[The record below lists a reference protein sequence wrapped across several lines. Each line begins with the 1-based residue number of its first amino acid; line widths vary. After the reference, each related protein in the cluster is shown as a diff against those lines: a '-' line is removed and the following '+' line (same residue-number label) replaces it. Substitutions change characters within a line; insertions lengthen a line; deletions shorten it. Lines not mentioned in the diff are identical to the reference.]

1 MADTFQQFLQE
12 ARDLKRRMDEIKE
25 MIKGG
30 TPAAHDEPDTDHA
43 TKKKPKTNEEGGG
56 GPEKADET
64 LAGAMVEPVS
74 PASPAMSTDERG
86 SESRW
91 SLRNEF
97 HSDEDPSTPQTPKTP

>member
-30 TPAAHDEPDTDHA
+30 TPAAHDEPDPDHT
-43 TKKKPKTNEEGGG
+43 TKKKAKTNEEGGG
-56 GPEKADET
+56 GPGKADET
-64 LAGAMVEPVS
+64 LTEAVEEPV
-74 PASPAMSTDERG
+74 SPAMSTDERG

-97 HSDEDPSTPQTPKTP
+97 HSDEDPSTPQTPETP

>member
-12 ARDLKRRMDEIKE
+12 ARDLQRRMDEIKE

-43 TKKKPKTNEEGGG
+43 TKKKPKTSEEGGG
-56 GPEKADET
+56 EPGKAEET
-64 LAGAMVEPVS
+64 LAGAAVEPVS
-74 PASPAMSTDERG
+74 PAMSTGERG

-91 SLRNEF
+91 SLHNESQ
-97 HSDEDPSTPQTPKTP
+97 SDEYPSTPETPKTP